1 MYTPEKYTK
10 AIERAKTLIE
20 DIRKSDEDIF
30 HNIVRLRD
38 LFDCVWIALEFDYM
52 FPDKEAKERHNDFK
66 TAIGLIYH
74 DVRGEISNLSYWFT
88 KEPNEYDEIFDN
100 FFFKKQWEFVL
111 DKLFGLL
118 CDYIENKPF
127 VAAYNF
133 YSGVSPMGTQDR
145 PIRMRIVKK
154 SPDGNVKWCL
164 TENDIVSFKEA
175 TEKRALTIKYFK
187 EHKEEILK
195 RVIAESFVVPEEI
208 YKEYEDFIYGRDK
221 NKNGGSNPA

>member
-1 MYTPEKYTK
+1 MYTPERYTK
-10 AIERAKTLIE
+10 AIERATTLIE

-52 FPDKEAKERHNDFK
+52 FPDKEAKTRHNDFK

-74 DVRGEISNLSYWFT
+74 DVRGELTNLSYWA
-88 KEPNEYDEIFDN
+88 KEPKKYDEILDN
-100 FFFKKQWEFVL
+100 LLFKKQWTFVL
-111 DKLFGLL
+111 NKLFGLL

-133 YSGVSPMGTQDR
+133 YSGANPMGTYDR
-145 PIRMRIVKK
+145 PIRMKIAKK

-164 TENDIVSFKEA
+164 TENDIVSFKERL
-175 TEKRALTIKYFK
+175 EKQALASEYYK
-187 EHKEEILK
+187 EHKEEIYK
-195 RVIAESFVVPEEI
+195 RVVAESYIAPEEI

-221 NKNGGSNPA
+221 KKNSGSNPA